1 MARKVKTKDVLPEVD
16 FSAVHNRN
24 EARVLKELKKL
35 YPEFP
40 EGVREP
46 KAIQDIYALAL
57 NNLPARYTQPGSI
70 VLRDPVRAEH
80 IQAAIR
86 EAVETALGRP
96 KV

>member
-1 MARKVKTKDVLPEVD
+1 MLRLIIALLLV
-16 FSAVHNRN
+16 SASAH
-24 EARVLKELKKL
+24 
-35 YPEFP
+35 
-40 EGVREP
+40 
-46 KAIQDIYALAL
+46 ALAL